1 MDFSRARPPPSPV
14 GPWNHFR
21 VPPRSGF
28 RGRLGG
34 HSPVMASSS
43 RSRSASGLL
52 RPLAWLRRQIDARRT
67 DLVKALRTAV
77 AAGVAWQVAE
87 LLGGELGGPVE
98 RYAYYAP
105 LGAVVAVTGTV
116 AASVRDSARALGAV
130 LIGATLGVLVE
141 PLAGWRGIAL
151 AVAVAIGMVIS
162 TWRRLGSLGSWVPV
176 AAMFVLLTGSSHLE
190 DYLIGYLGL
199 MTLGAVIGVIANAL
213 FAPFPLRRSG
223 QEVRELRDTLAQQ
236 LCDAAQI
243 LRRPDPPSP
252 EEWEDKQH
260 ALIPLSREVG
270 AMVEETS
277 EARRANWRAR
287 RWVESVERQYEL
299 ARSLEQLAYLIDD
312 LVTLLRKEENSALEH
327 PALGP
332 RLRPAAADVLD
343 ALSGVLADLDEPVAG
358 GDALRHVDAA
368 MRTLADQI
376 RHAGDETEDD
386 LFTAGAIVLAARR
399 AVSALVPEEL
409 ADELPSRP

>member
-1 MDFSRARPPPSPV
+1 M
-14 GPWNHFR
+14 
-21 VPPRSGF
+21 
-28 RGRLGG
+28 
-34 HSPVMASSS
+34 SSS
-43 RSRSASGLL
+43 SATVLSHRLS
-52 RPLAWLRRQIDARRT
+52 WLRQQFDVRRT

-77 AAGVAWQVAE
+77 AAGVAWEVAE
-87 LLGGELGGPVE
+87 LLGHHLGGPVE

-130 LIGATLGVLVE
+130 LIGATLAVLVE
-141 PLAGWRGIAL
+141 PLDGWRGLAL
-151 AVAVAIGMVIS
+151 SVAVAIGMVIS
-162 TWRRLGSLGSWVPV
+162 TWSRLGSLGSWVPV

-199 MTLGAVIGVIANAL
+199 MTLGAAIGVVANVL
-213 FAPFPLRRSG
+213 FAPLPLRRSG
-223 QEVRELRDTLAQQ
+223 REVRELRDTLAQQ
-236 LCDAAQI
+236 LCDAGQA

-252 EEWEDKQH
+252 EEWEEKQR
-260 ALIPLSREVG
+260 AVLPLSREMSDLV
-270 AMVEETS
+270 AETA

-299 ARSLEQLAYLIDD
+299 ARSLEQLAYLVDD
-312 LVTLLRKEENSALEH
+312 LVTLLRKEENSALER

-358 GDALRHVDAA
+358 ADALREVDRA
-368 MRTLADQI
+368 MGALADQI
-376 RHAGDETEDD
+376 RHAVGETDDD
-386 LFTAGAIVLAARR
+386 LFTAGAVVLAARR
-399 AVSALVPEEL
+399 AVAALVPDDL

>member
-1 MDFSRARPPPSPV
+1 M
-14 GPWNHFR
+14 
-21 VPPRSGF
+21 
-28 RGRLGG
+28 
-34 HSPVMASSS
+34 SSS
-43 RSRSASGLL
+43 SGSGLSHRL
-52 RPLAWLRRQIDARRT
+52 SSLSWLSWLSQRLDRRRT
-67 DLVKALRTAV
+67 ELVKAFRTAV
-77 AAGVAWQVAE
+77 AAGIAWEVAE
-87 LLGGELGGPVE
+87 LLGSQLGGPVE

-162 TWRRLGSLGSWVPV
+162 TWHRLGSLGSWVPV

-199 MTLGAVIGVIANAL
+199 MTLGAVIGVVANAL
-213 FAPFPLRRSG
+213 FAPLPLRRSG
-223 QEVRELRDTLAQQ
+223 REVRALRDTLAQQ
-236 LCDAAQI
+236 LCDAAQA
-243 LRRPDPPSP
+243 LRRPDPPTP
-252 EEWEDKQH
+252 EEWEDKQR
-260 ALIPLSREVG
+260 AVLPLSREVG
-270 AMVEETS
+270 ELVAETS

-287 RWVESVERQYEL
+287 RWVDRVERQYEL
-299 ARSLEQLAYLIDD
+299 ARSLEQLAYLVDD
-312 LVTLLRKEENSALEH
+312 LVTLLRKEENSALER

-343 ALSGVLADLDEPVAG
+343 AMSGVLADLDEPVAG
-358 GDALRHVDAA
+358 ADALRQVNDA
-368 MRTLADQI
+368 METLAEHI
-376 RHAGDETEDD
+376 RHAVGDTEDD

-399 AVSALVPEEL
+399 AVSALTPDEET
-409 ADELPSRP
+409 ARP

>member
-1 MDFSRARPPPSPV
+1 M
-14 GPWNHFR
+14 
-21 VPPRSGF
+21 
-28 RGRLGG
+28 
-34 HSPVMASSS
+34 SSS
-43 RSRSASGLL
+43 SATVLSHRLS
-52 RPLAWLRRQIDARRT
+52 WLRQQFDVGRT

-77 AAGVAWQVAE
+77 AAGVAWEVAE
-87 LLGGELGGPVE
+87 LLGHHLGGPVE

-130 LIGATLGVLVE
+130 LIGATLAVLVE
-141 PLAGWRGIAL
+141 PLDGWRGLAL
-151 AVAVAIGMVIS
+151 SVAVAIGMVIS
-162 TWRRLGSLGSWVPV
+162 TWSRLGSLGSWVPV

-199 MTLGAVIGVIANAL
+199 MTLGAAIGVVANVL
-213 FAPFPLRRSG
+213 FAPLPLRRSG
-223 QEVRELRDTLAQQ
+223 REVRELRDTLAQQ
-236 LCDAAQI
+236 LCDAGQA

-252 EEWEDKQH
+252 EEWEEKQR
-260 ALIPLSREVG
+260 AVLPLSREMSDLV
-270 AMVEETS
+270 AETA

-299 ARSLEQLAYLIDD
+299 ARSLEQLAYLVDD
-312 LVTLLRKEENSALEH
+312 LVTLLRKEENSALER

-358 GDALRHVDAA
+358 ADALREVDRA
-368 MRTLADQI
+368 MGALADQI
-376 RHAGDETEDD
+376 RHAVGETDDD
-386 LFTAGAIVLAARR
+386 LFTAGAVVLAARR
-399 AVSALVPEEL
+399 AVAALVPDDL